1 MQYLYFSSNVLPV
14 PLPLVL
20 IASAVQV
27 RALLV
32 RRKTRPDPQQH
43 QLDRRHRP
51 HRHLSHPGSCHCFR
65 HGRGRCKKGLFFPP
79 QRLRGNPS
87 FVDFTVA
94 LFNNGR
100 GSGVEKRQVREGRWK
115 ITRVLI
121 PSSLLWETDVRI
133 PSPLF
138 YPPHLTLFLPPI
150 HEMESNFIF
159 LVVVK
164 KSYYWRCT
172 FPHRN

>member
-32 RRKTRPDPQQH
+32 RKTRPDPQQH

-51 HRHLSHPGSCHCFR
+51 HRHLSHPGSCDCFR

-79 QRLRGNPS
+79 QRLRGSPS

-100 GSGVEKRQVREGRWK
+100 GEEGVRCREKTSQRREMENYESSYS
-115 ITRVLI
+115 LL
-121 PSSLLWETDVRI
+121 SLLWETDVRI

-138 YPPHLTLFLPPI
+138 YPHHLTLFLPPI

-159 LVVVK
+159 LAGVEKRDVL
-164 KSYYWRCT
+164 SLT
-172 FPHRN
+172 